1 MHRALEVVFK
11 EQNSWHLACDWGL
24 WGRMEVGKC
33 WKNEYLTLLEE
44 NNEMM
49 MPRLGSWVK
58 GKVCL
63 QWVRPAVSVGWGARV
78 GGDLAFE
85 GVAIQREWTKS
96 SSWRELERGV
106 PRAFGKGHRT
116 PLHQKEKKRRKERGR
131 ARSSAP
137 GEAQEG
143 EEPQGQRGSLCTGWE
158 TSSVLGILRKTGQS
172 LSLKSPRRIC
182 TAAVGKQLGIK
193 KQETKDW
200 WGVVRSQLRADNR
213 TLQWAYS
220 GPFPRTSLTV

>member
-1 MHRALEVVFK
+1 M
-11 EQNSWHLACDWGL
+11 
-24 WGRMEVGKC
+24 
-33 WKNEYLTLLEE
+33 
-44 NNEMM
+44 
-49 MPRLGSWVK
+49 
-58 GKVCL
+58 
-63 QWVRPAVSVGWGARV
+63 

-143 EEPQGQRGSLCTGWE
+143 EEPQGQRGSLCTG
-158 TSSVLGILRKTGQS
+158 
-172 LSLKSPRRIC
+172 
-182 TAAVGKQLGIK
+182 
-193 KQETKDW
+193 
-200 WGVVRSQLRADNR
+200 
-213 TLQWAYS
+213 
-220 GPFPRTSLTV
+220 